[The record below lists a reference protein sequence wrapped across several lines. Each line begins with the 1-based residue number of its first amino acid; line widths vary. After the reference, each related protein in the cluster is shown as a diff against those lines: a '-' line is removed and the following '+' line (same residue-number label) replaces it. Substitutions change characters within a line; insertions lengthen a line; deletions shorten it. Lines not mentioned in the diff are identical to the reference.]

1 MVAKDGMVPRAPGAT
16 RGSDGVD
23 VRRLQNYLRT
33 FGYLHSDDADTFGV
47 GRSNIAAGAA
57 TAGKFDSAT
66 EQALQDFQRRYALEA
81 TGSVDEATLAL
92 MGQPRCGFPD
102 TAEFVAQ
109 GNKWTTLNLR
119 YGFVEFTGDLTQA
132 QVRQAVTAAFG
143 YWAAVT
149 PLTFTEVPNASNPEI
164 RIRFVSGDHG
174 DGSPFDGPS
183 GVLAH
188 AFYPPPNGGDVAGDA
203 HFDEAETWSVGLPAT
218 GIDLY
223 TVTAHEFGHALGLAH
238 STVTDALMYP
248 YYGGPH
254 RFLSADDIAGI
265 QSIYGTS
272 PWITGVLDRV
282 YSTPHSRNVWAYP
295 HGVGWRKVQP
305 LTNDG
310 STNVFAALVAARA
323 SQMPIT
329 MHLAAGEIDTVYL

>member
-1 MVAKDGMVPRAPGAT
+1 MAATEGIVPRSAGAEKGAT
-16 RGSDGVD
+16 GAD

-33 FGYLHSDDADTFGV
+33 FGYLASDDDD
-47 GRSNIAAGAA
+47 AAGAGRA
-57 TAGKFDSAT
+57 GVAAPKARDGKFDDAT
-66 EQALQDFQRRYALEA
+66 QQALTEFQARFSLA
-81 TGSVDEATLAL
+81 TTGMLDEATLAL

-109 GNKWTTLNLR
+109 GNKWNTMNLR
-119 YGFVEFTGDLTQA
+119 YGFVEFTGDITQA
-132 QVRQAVTAAFG
+132 QARTAVAAALG
-143 YWAAVT
+143 YWATVT

-164 RIRFVSGDHG
+164 RIRFVAGDHG

-203 HFDEAETWSVGLPAT
+203 HFDEAETWSVNLPAT
-218 GIDLY
+218 GIDFY
-223 TVTAHEFGHALGLAH
+223 TVAAHEFGHALGLAH

-272 PWITGVLDRV
+272 PWFTGVLDRV

-305 LTNDG
+305 LTDDG
-310 STNVFAALVAARA
+310 TTNVFAALVAARA
-323 SQMPIT
+323 ANAPVT
-329 MHLAAGEIDTVYL
+329 LHLAAGEIDTVYL